1 MTEKTLWIVLGGLI
15 LIGLAAP
22 HWTGATSRL
31 APNREKNAETK
42 ISSITWEKSY
52 QQNGRTVTP
61 GSAQADFGRFN
72 FYCYLD
78 PEGQGSLVTLPP

>member
-22 HWTGATSRL
+22 H
-31 APNREKNAETK
+31 REKNAETK

-52 QQNGRTVTP
+52 QQDGRTVTP